1 MNKQEDEQSRQRKN
15 KPNLAESAN
24 LKAAVVLTK
33 VFKTFD
39 MSETKKFPCGN
50 FFKRPYGYCSYE
62 FVLLQLCENTFLSN
76 AVLRAV
82 AFVRT
87 SFSCSAIF

>member
-39 MSETKKFPCGN
+39 VSENKKV
-50 FFKRPYGYCSYE
+50 S
-62 FVLLQLCENTFLSN
+62 
-76 AVLRAV
+76 
-82 AFVRT
+82 VRKLFQT
-87 SFSCSAIF
+87 SIWIL